1 MAPAA
6 LGWGRAANAPKT
18 VRIMVRTRVTR
29 QAMTESVGRRDAVPE
44 LVETFLTDLERQE
57 ASPRTRAS
65 YRLDLTHF
73 FRWFEQTVG
82 EPPTPAA
89 VTPTDVR
96 EYRGHLLNVER
107 RQPAT
112 VNRRLGALRRF
123 FQWAKATG
131 LAKELPTENVKGVAS
146 APRAP
151 RWIEKRE
158 VDRIV
163 RTAERHGSTRDLAIV
178 LTLRHTGVR
187 VSELSNLTLQDV
199 EISERKGSLT
209 IRSGKG
215 GKFRVLPLNVDAR
228 RAITSYL
235 EVRPTVSTDR
245 LFVGQR
251 GEGISPRAVE
261 LLVAKYARL
270 AGLEGVTPHTL
281 RHSFGKHA
289 LDAGA
294 DLVSVAALLGHQRL
308 ETTAIY
314 TTPSQRDLER
324 VVEKLEQDGDRR

>member
-1 MAPAA
+1 MSRSTATSAA
-6 LGWGRAANAPKT
+6 SLED
-18 VRIMVRTRVTR
+18 VT
-29 QAMTESVGRRDAVPE
+29 E
-44 LVETFLTDLERQE
+44 LVERFLKDLDRQE
-57 ASPRTRAS
+57 ASPRTRVS
-65 YRLDLTHF
+65 YRLDLLHF

-82 EPPTPAA
+82 DASTPEA

-96 EYRGHLLNVER
+96 EYRGYLLTVER

-112 VNRRLGALRRF
+112 VNRRLAALRRF
-123 FQWAKATG
+123 FQWAKAMG

-151 RWIEKRE
+151 RWLEKRD
-158 VDRIV
+158 VNRLIRAV
-163 RTAERHGSTRDLAIV
+163 ERHGNARDLAIV
-178 LTLRHTGVR
+178 LMLRHTGIR
-187 VSELSNLTLQDV
+187 VSELSNLTLSDV
-199 EISERKGSLT
+199 ESSERKGALT
-209 IRSGKG
+209 VRSGKG

-228 RAITSYL
+228 RAVTSYL

-251 GEGISPRAVE
+251 GEGVSSRAVE
-261 LLVAKYARL
+261 LLVSKYARL
-270 AGLEGVTPHTL
+270 ANLEGVTPHTL

-294 DLVSVAALLGHQRL
+294 DLVSVAALLGHERL
-308 ETTAIY
+308 ETTAVY

-324 VVEKLEQDGDRR
+324 VVEKLEQDGTRR